1 MGGIFGGQL
10 SQLHNL
16 AGLSGLGQAQQS
28 PGLGGSYQQSYM
40 NHQMALANEQK
51 YLSAVLPIHRMTLHE
66 ELQNDLDEYLKGWDK

>member
-10 SQLHNL
+10 SQMHNL
-16 AGLSGLGQAQQS
+16 A
-28 PGLGGSYQQSYM
+28 GLGGSYQQSYM